1 MALIKKDIDFMSL
14 KVRRVTGTLSATV
27 IVFFLITILVKGF
40 QLGLDFTAGTLIEV
54 GYTEAVNP
62 EDVRRQLVDNGFED
76 ATVVTF
82 GSDRDVL
89 VRLPVEE
96 TDASAMSDAA
106 SSLGTDVLAVL
117 SANSASPVE
126 LRRSEFVGPRVG
138 SELTEQAALA
148 VLTAMLIIMVYVAM
162 RFQYKFGVSAVA
174 AQLHDVIVVLGVI
187 SLFEISFDLTTLAA
201 LLAVIGYSLNDTIV
215 VFDLFRENLRIA
227 RSSDVEQIVNHSL
240 NQVLARSFVTSLTTL
255 LALWAMF
262 IVGGE
267 AIYSFSLS
275 LIVGVSV
282 GFFTSL
288 FIACNFLMYLGV
300 SKEDVA
306 LMIREKGDEVDSMP

>member
-1 MALIKKDIDFMSL
+1 MSL
-14 KVRRVTGTLSATV
+14 KVRRVTGAMSFVV
-27 IVFFLITILVKGF
+27 IVFFLITIAVKGF

-54 GYTEAVNP
+54 GYQQAVNP
-62 EDVRRQLVDNGFED
+62 DDVRRQLLESGFED
-76 ATVVTF
+76 ATVATF

-89 VRLPVEE
+89 VRLPVANMESSE
-96 TDASAMSDAA
+96 MSDAA
-106 SSLGTDVLAVL
+106 SSLGVDVLAVL
-117 SANSASPVE
+117 AANSSTPVE

-148 VLTAMLIIMVYVAM
+148 VLTAMLIIMVYVAV

-215 VFDLFRENLRIA
+215 VFDRVRENLRIA
-227 RSSDVEQIVNHSL
+227 RSSDTEYIINHSL

-288 FIACNFLMYLGV
+288 FIACNFLMYFKV

-306 LMIREKGDEVDSMP
+306 VLVRDDSELDSTP

>member
-14 KVRRVTGTLSATV
+14 KVRKVTGTISACV
-27 IVFFLITILVKGF
+27 IVFMLITIAVKGF

-54 GYTEAVNP
+54 GYQDAVNP
-62 EDVRRQLVDNGFED
+62 DDVRRQLLESGFED
-76 ATVVTF
+76 ATVTTF

-89 VRLPVEE
+89 VRLPVDNV
-96 TDASAMSDAA
+96 DASEMSDAA
-106 SSLGTDVLAVL
+106 SSLGDEVLAVL
-117 SANSASPVE
+117 SANSATPVD

-148 VLTAMLIIMVYVAM
+148 VLTAMIIIMIYVAL

-174 AQLHDVIVVLGVI
+174 AQLHDIIVVLGVI

-215 VFDLFRENLRIA
+215 VFDRVRENLRIA
-227 RSSDVEQIVNHSL
+227 RSSDVEEIVNHSL

-288 FIACNFLMYLGV
+288 FIACNFLMYFKV

-306 LMIREKGDEVDSMP
+306 LMIRDENEVDSTP

>member
-1 MALIKKDIDFMSL
+1 MALLKNDIDFMSP
-14 KVRRVTGTLSATV
+14 KVRRVTGSLSFLLIT
-27 IVFFLITILVKGF
+27 FFLITIVVKGF
-40 QLGLDFTAGTLIEV
+40 ELGLDFTAGTLIEV
-54 GYTEAVNP
+54 GYTEEVNP
-62 EDVRRQLVDNGFED
+62 EDVRRQLVDNGFVD

-89 VRLPVEE
+89 VRLPVED
-96 TDASAMSDAA
+96 TDSSQMSDAA
-106 SSLGTDVLAVL
+106 SSMGVDVLAVL
-117 SANSASPVE
+117 SANSATPVE

-148 VLTAMLIIMVYVAM
+148 VLTAMLIIMFYVAI

-174 AQLHDVIVVLGVI
+174 ALLHDVIVVLGVI

-201 LLAVIGYSLNDTIV
+201 ILAVIGYSLNDSIV
-215 VFDLFRENLRIA
+215 VFDRVRENLRSA
-227 RSSDVEQIVNHSL
+227 RTSSIEFIINHSL
-240 NQVLARSFVTSLTTL
+240 NQVLVRSFATSVTTL

-288 FIACNFLMYLGV
+288 FIACNFLMYFKI

-306 LMIREKGDEVDSMP
+306 VLVRDSSEIDSTP

>member
-1 MALIKKDIDFMSL
+1 MALLKNDIDFMSP
-14 KVRRVTGTLSATV
+14 KVRLVTGSVSFLV
-27 IVFFLITILVKGF
+27 IIFFLITIVVKGF
-40 QLGLDFTAGTLIEV
+40 ELGLDFTAGTLIEV
-54 GYTEAVNP
+54 GYTETVNP
-62 EDVRRQLVDNGFED
+62 EDVRRQLVDNGFVD

-89 VRLPVEE
+89 VRLPVE
-96 TDASAMSDAA
+96 DSDSSQMSDSA
-106 SSLGTDVLAVL
+106 SSMGVEVLAVL
-117 SANSASPVE
+117 SANSATPVE

-148 VLTAMLIIMVYVAM
+148 VLMAMLIIMIYVAI

-174 AQLHDVIVVLGVI
+174 ALMHDVVVVLGVI

-201 LLAVIGYSLNDTIV
+201 LLAVIGYSINDSIV
-215 VFDLFRENLRIA
+215 VFDRVRENLRSA
-227 RSSDVEQIVNHSL
+227 RTSSIDFIINHSL
-240 NQVLARSFVTSLTTL
+240 NQVLVRSFATSFTTL

-288 FIACNFLMYLGV
+288 FIACNFLMYLKI

-306 LMIREKGDEVDSMP
+306 VLVRDTTEIDSTP

>member
-1 MALIKKDIDFMSL
+1 MALLKNDIDFMSP
-14 KVRRVTGTLSATV
+14 KVRLVTGSVSFLV
-27 IVFFLITILVKGF
+27 IIFFLITIVVKGF
-40 QLGLDFTAGTLIEV
+40 ELGLDFTAGTLIEV
-54 GYTEAVNP
+54 GYTETVNP
-62 EDVRRQLVDNGFED
+62 EDVRRQLVDNGFVD

-89 VRLPVEE
+89 VRLPVED
-96 TDASAMSDAA
+96 TDSSQMSDAA
-106 SSLGTDVLAVL
+106 STLGVDVLAVL
-117 SANSASPVE
+117 SANSATPVE

-148 VLTAMLIIMVYVAM
+148 VLMAMLIIMIYVAV

-174 AQLHDVIVVLGVI
+174 ALMHDVIVVLGVV

-201 LLAVIGYSLNDTIV
+201 LLAVIGYSINDSIV
-215 VFDLFRENLRIA
+215 VFDRVRENLRSA
-227 RSSDVEQIVNHSL
+227 RSTSIELIINHSL
-240 NQVLARSFVTSLTTL
+240 NQVLVRSFATSFTTL

-288 FIACNFLMYLGV
+288 FIACNFLMYLKI

-306 LMIREKGDEVDSMP
+306 VLVRDTTEIDSTP

>member
-215 VFDLFRENLRIA
+215 VFDRVRENLRIA

-240 NQVLARSFVTSLTTL
+240 NQVLARSFVTSFTTL

>member
-1 MALIKKDIDFMSL
+1 MALIKNDIDFMSP
-14 KVRRVTGTLSATV
+14 KVRRVTGSISFVV
-27 IVFFLITILVKGF
+27 IVFFLITIAVKGF
-40 QLGLDFTAGTLIEV
+40 ELGLDFTAGTLIEV
-54 GYTEAVNP
+54 GYTDAVNP
-62 EDVRRQLVDNGFED
+62 EDVRRQLVDNGFLE

-89 VRLPVEE
+89 VRLPVED
-96 TDASAMSDAA
+96 TNSSQMSDAA
-106 SSLGTDVLAVL
+106 SSLGIDVLAVL
-117 SANSASPVE
+117 SANSSTPVE

-148 VLTAMLIIMVYVAM
+148 VLTAMLIIMVYVAV

-174 AQLHDVIVVLGVI
+174 AQMHDLIVVLGVI

-215 VFDLFRENLRIA
+215 VFDRVRENLRMA
-227 RSSDVEQIVNHSL
+227 RSSDTERIINHSL

-288 FIACNFLMYLGV
+288 FIACNFLMYFKI

-306 LMIREKGDEVDSMP
+306 VLVRDSGEIDSTP

>member
-1 MALIKKDIDFMSL
+1 MALIKKDIDFMSA
-14 KVRRVTGTLSATV
+14 KVRRVTGSISAVV
-27 IVFFLITILVKGF
+27 IVFMLITIAVKGF

-54 GYTEAVNP
+54 GYEQAVNP
-62 EDVRRQLVDNGFED
+62 DDVRRQLLEGGFED
-76 ATVVTF
+76 ATVTLF
-82 GSDRDVL
+82 GSDLDVL
-89 VRLPVEE
+89 VRLPVEQAE
-96 TDASAMSDAA
+96 ASQMSDAA
-106 SSLGTDVLAVL
+106 SSLGVEVLALL
-117 SANSASPVE
+117 SANSATPVE

-148 VLTAMLIIMVYVAM
+148 VLTAMLIIMIYVAL

-174 AQLHDVIVVLGVI
+174 AMLHDLIVVMGII

-215 VFDLFRENLRIA
+215 VFDRVRENLRIA
-227 RSSDVEQIVNHSL
+227 RSSEVEEIINHSL

-267 AIYSFSLS
+267 AIFSFALS

-288 FIACNFLMYLGV
+288 FIACNFLMYFKV
-300 SKEDVA
+300 TKEDVA
-306 LMIREKGDEVDSMP
+306 QMIRDENEVDSTP

>member
-1 MALIKKDIDFMSL
+1 MALIKNDIDFMSL
-14 KVRRVTGTLSATV
+14 KVRRVTGALSATV
-27 IVFFLITILVKGF
+27 IVFFLITIFVKGF

-62 EDVRRQLVDNGFED
+62 EDVRRQLVENGFED

-89 VRLPVEE
+89 VRLPVDE

-117 SANSASPVE
+117 SANSATPVE

-215 VFDLFRENLRIA
+215 VFDRVRENLRIA
-227 RSSDVEQIVNHSL
+227 RSSDVEHIVNHSL
-240 NQVLARSFVTSLTTL
+240 NQVLARSFVTSFTTL

>member
-1 MALIKKDIDFMSL
+1 MALLKNDIDFMSP
-14 KVRRVTGTLSATV
+14 KVRRLTGSLSFLV
-27 IVFFLITILVKGF
+27 IVFFLITIVVKGF
-40 QLGLDFTAGTLIEV
+40 ELGLDFTAGTLIEV
-54 GYTEAVNP
+54 GYTETVNP
-62 EDVRRQLVDNGFED
+62 VDVRRQLVDNGFVD

-89 VRLPVEE
+89 VRLPVE
-96 TDASAMSDAA
+96 DADSSQMSDAA
-106 SSLGTDVLAVL
+106 SSMGVDVLAVL
-117 SANSASPVE
+117 SANSATPVE

-148 VLTAMLIIMVYVAM
+148 VLMAMLIIMIYVAI

-174 AQLHDVIVVLGVI
+174 ALMHDVIVVLGVI

-201 LLAVIGYSLNDTIV
+201 LLAVIGYSINDSIV
-215 VFDLFRENLRIA
+215 VFDRVRENLRSA
-227 RSSDVEQIVNHSL
+227 RTSSIEFIINHSL
-240 NQVLARSFVTSLTTL
+240 NQVLVRSFATSFTTL

-288 FIACNFLMYLGV
+288 FIACNFLMYLKV

-306 LMIREKGDEVDSMP
+306 VLVRDSSGIDSTP

>member
-1 MALIKKDIDFMSL
+1 MALIKNDIDFMSY
-14 KVRRVTGTLSATV
+14 KVRRVTGSISFVV
-27 IVFFLITILVKGF
+27 IVFFLITIAVKGF
-40 QLGLDFTAGTLIEV
+40 ELGLDFTAGTLIEV

-62 EDVRRQLVDNGFED
+62 EDVRRQLVDNGFLE

-89 VRLPVEE
+89 VRLPVED
-96 TDASAMSDAA
+96 TDSSQMSDAA
-106 SSLGTDVLAVL
+106 SSLGIDVLAVL
-117 SANSASPVE
+117 SANSSTPVE

-148 VLTAMLIIMVYVAM
+148 VLTAMLIIMVYVAV

-174 AQLHDVIVVLGVI
+174 AQLHDLIVVVGVI

-215 VFDLFRENLRIA
+215 VFDRVRENLRIA
-227 RSSDVEQIVNHSL
+227 RSSDTEQIINHSL

-288 FIACNFLMYLGV
+288 FIACNFLMYFKI

-306 LMIREKGDEVDSMP
+306 VLVRDSSEVDSTP

>member
-1 MALIKKDIDFMSL
+1 MALIKNDIDFMSL
-14 KVRRVTGTLSATV
+14 KVRRVTGAMSFVV
-27 IVFFLITILVKGF
+27 IVFFLITIAVKGF

-54 GYTEAVNP
+54 GYQQAVNP
-62 EDVRRQLVDNGFED
+62 DDVRRQLLESGFED
-76 ATVVTF
+76 ATVATF

-89 VRLPVEE
+89 VRLPVANMESSE
-96 TDASAMSDAA
+96 MSDAA
-106 SSLGTDVLAVL
+106 SSLGVDVLAVL
-117 SANSASPVE
+117 AANSSTPVE

-148 VLTAMLIIMVYVAM
+148 VLTAMLIIMVYVAV

-215 VFDLFRENLRIA
+215 VFDRVRENLRIA
-227 RSSDVEQIVNHSL
+227 RSSDTEYIINHSL

-288 FIACNFLMYLGV
+288 FIACNFLMYFKV

-306 LMIREKGDEVDSMP
+306 VLVRDDSELDSTP

>member
-1 MALIKKDIDFMSL
+1 MALLKNDIDFMSP
-14 KVRRVTGTLSATV
+14 KVRRVTGSLSFLV
-27 IVFFLITILVKGF
+27 IVFFLITIVVKGF
-40 QLGLDFTAGTLIEV
+40 ELGLDFTAGTLIEV
-54 GYTEAVNP
+54 GYTETVNP
-62 EDVRRQLVDNGFED
+62 EDVRRQLVDNGFVD
-76 ATVVTF
+76 VTVVTF

-89 VRLPVEE
+89 VRLPVE
-96 TDASAMSDAA
+96 DADSSQMSDAA
-106 SSLGTDVLAVL
+106 SSIGVDVLAVL
-117 SANSASPVE
+117 SANSATPVE

-148 VLTAMLIIMVYVAM
+148 VLMAMLIIMIYVAI

-174 AQLHDVIVVLGVI
+174 ALMHDVIVVLGVI

-201 LLAVIGYSLNDTIV
+201 LLAVIGYSINDSIV
-215 VFDLFRENLRIA
+215 VFDRVRENLRSA
-227 RSSDVEQIVNHSL
+227 RTSSIELIINHSL
-240 NQVLARSFVTSLTTL
+240 NQVLVRSFATSFTTL

-288 FIACNFLMYLGV
+288 FIACNFLMYLKV

-306 LMIREKGDEVDSMP
+306 VLVRDSSEIDSTP

>member
-1 MALIKKDIDFMSL
+1 MALLKNDIDFMSP
-14 KVRRVTGTLSATV
+14 KVRRVTGGFSFLLIT
-27 IVFFLITILVKGF
+27 FFLITIVVKGF
-40 QLGLDFTAGTLIEV
+40 ELGLDFTAGTLIEV
-54 GYTEAVNP
+54 GYTEEVNP
-62 EDVRRQLVDNGFED
+62 EDVRRQLVDNGFVD

-89 VRLPVEE
+89 VRLPVE
-96 TDASAMSDAA
+96 DSDSSQMSDAA
-106 SSLGTDVLAVL
+106 SSMGVDVLAVL
-117 SANSASPVE
+117 SANSATPVE

-148 VLTAMLIIMVYVAM
+148 VLTAMLIIMFYVAI

-174 AQLHDVIVVLGVI
+174 ALLHDVIVVLGVI

-201 LLAVIGYSLNDTIV
+201 VLAVIGYSLNDSIV
-215 VFDLFRENLRIA
+215 VFDRVRENLRSA
-227 RSSDVEQIVNHSL
+227 RTSSIEFIINHSL
-240 NQVLARSFVTSLTTL
+240 NQVLVRSFATTLTTL

-282 GFFTSL
+282 GFLTSL
-288 FIACNFLMYLGV
+288 FIACNFLMYFKI

-306 LMIREKGDEVDSMP
+306 VLVRDSSEFDSTP

>member
-1 MALIKKDIDFMSL
+1 MALLKNDIDFMSP
-14 KVRRVTGTLSATV
+14 KVRRVTGGFSFLLIT
-27 IVFFLITILVKGF
+27 FFLITIVVKGF
-40 QLGLDFTAGTLIEV
+40 ELGLDFTAGTLIEV

-62 EDVRRQLVDNGFED
+62 EDVRRQLVDNGFVD

-89 VRLPVEE
+89 VRLPVED
-96 TDASAMSDAA
+96 TDSSQMSDAA
-106 SSLGTDVLAVL
+106 SSMGVDVLAVL
-117 SANSASPVE
+117 SANSATPVE

-148 VLTAMLIIMVYVAM
+148 VLTAMLIIMFYVAI

-174 AQLHDVIVVLGVI
+174 ALLHDVIVVLGVI

-201 LLAVIGYSLNDTIV
+201 VLAVIGYSLNDSIV
-215 VFDLFRENLRIA
+215 VFDRVRENLRSA
-227 RSSDVEQIVNHSL
+227 RTSSIEFIINHSL
-240 NQVLARSFVTSLTTL
+240 NQVLVRSFATSLTTL

-288 FIACNFLMYLGV
+288 FIACNFLMYFKI

-306 LMIREKGDEVDSMP
+306 VLVRDSSEIDSTP

>member
-1 MALIKKDIDFMSL
+1 MALLKNDIDFMSP
-14 KVRRVTGTLSATV
+14 KVRRVTGSLSFLV
-27 IVFFLITILVKGF
+27 IVFFLITIVVKGF
-40 QLGLDFTAGTLIEV
+40 ELGLDFTAGTLIEV
-54 GYTEAVNP
+54 GYTETVNP
-62 EDVRRQLVDNGFED
+62 EDVRRQLVDNGFVD

-89 VRLPVEE
+89 VRLPVE
-96 TDASAMSDAA
+96 DADSSQMSDAA
-106 SSLGTDVLAVL
+106 SSIGVDVLAVL
-117 SANSASPVE
+117 SANSATPVE

-148 VLTAMLIIMVYVAM
+148 VLMAMLIIMIYVAI

-174 AQLHDVIVVLGVI
+174 ALMHDVIVVLGVI

-201 LLAVIGYSLNDTIV
+201 LLAVIGYSINDSIV
-215 VFDLFRENLRIA
+215 VFDRVRENLRSA
-227 RSSDVEQIVNHSL
+227 RTSSIELIINHSL
-240 NQVLARSFVTSLTTL
+240 NQVLVRSFATSFTTL

-288 FIACNFLMYLGV
+288 FIACNFLMYLKV

-306 LMIREKGDEVDSMP
+306 VLVRDSSEIDSTP

>member
-1 MALIKKDIDFMSL
+1 MALLKNDIDFMSP
-14 KVRRVTGTLSATV
+14 KVRRVTGSLSFLV
-27 IVFFLITILVKGF
+27 IVFFLITIVVKGF
-40 QLGLDFTAGTLIEV
+40 ELGLDFTAGTLIEV
-54 GYTEAVNP
+54 GYTETVNP
-62 EDVRRQLVDNGFED
+62 EDVRRQLVDNGFVD

-89 VRLPVEE
+89 VRLPVE
-96 TDASAMSDAA
+96 DADSSQMSDAA
-106 SSLGTDVLAVL
+106 SSIGVDVLAVL
-117 SANSASPVE
+117 SANSATPVE

-148 VLTAMLIIMVYVAM
+148 VLLAMLIIMIYVAI

-174 AQLHDVIVVLGVI
+174 ALMHDVIVVLGVI

-201 LLAVIGYSLNDTIV
+201 LLAVIGYSINDSIV
-215 VFDLFRENLRIA
+215 VFDRVRENLRSA
-227 RSSDVEQIVNHSL
+227 RTSSIELIINHSL
-240 NQVLARSFVTSLTTL
+240 NQVLVRSFATSFTTL

-288 FIACNFLMYLGV
+288 FIACNFLMYLKV

-306 LMIREKGDEVDSMP
+306 VLVRDSSEIDSTP

>member
-1 MALIKKDIDFMSL
+1 MALLKNDIDFMSL
-14 KVRRVTGTLSATV
+14 KVRRVTGAFSFTLIT
-27 IVFFLITILVKGF
+27 FFLITIAVKGF
-40 QLGLDFTAGTLIEV
+40 ELGLDFTAGTLIEV

-62 EDVRRQLVDNGFED
+62 EDVRRQLVDDGFVD
-76 ATVVTF
+76 ATVVSF

-89 VRLPVEE
+89 VRLPVAD
-96 TDASAMSDAA
+96 TDSSQMSDAA
-106 SSLGTDVLAVL
+106 SSMGVEVLAVL
-117 SANSASPVE
+117 SANSSTPVE

-148 VLTAMLIIMVYVAM
+148 VLTAMLIIMAYVAI

-174 AQLHDVIVVLGVI
+174 ALMHDVIVVLGVI

-201 LLAVIGYSLNDTIV
+201 LLAVIGYSINDSIV
-215 VFDLFRENLRIA
+215 VFDRVRENLRSA
-227 RSSDVEQIVNHSL
+227 RTSNIEFIINHSL
-240 NQVLARSFVTSLTTL
+240 NQVLVRSFATSFTTL

-288 FIACNFLMYLGV
+288 FVACNFLMYFKI

-306 LMIREKGDEVDSMP
+306 VLVRDSNEIDSTP

>member
-1 MALIKKDIDFMSL
+1 MALLKNDIDFMSP
-14 KVRRVTGTLSATV
+14 KVRRVTGTFSFAV
-27 IVFFLITILVKGF
+27 ITFFLITIGVKGF
-40 QLGLDFTAGTLIEV
+40 ELGLDFTAGTLIEV
-54 GYTEAVNP
+54 GYTETVNP
-62 EDVRRQLVDNGFED
+62 EDVRRQLVDNGFLD

-89 VRLPVEE
+89 VRLPVDDTESSE
-96 TDASAMSDAA
+96 MSNAA
-106 SSLGTDVLAVL
+106 SSLGVDVLAVL
-117 SANSASPVE
+117 SANSATPVE

-148 VLTAMLIIMVYVAM
+148 VLTAMLIIMVYVAV

-174 AQLHDVIVVLGVI
+174 AQLHDLIVVLGVI

-215 VFDLFRENLRIA
+215 VFDRVRENLRIA
-227 RSSDVEQIVNHSL
+227 RSADTEKIINHSL

-288 FIACNFLMYLGV
+288 FIACNFLMYFKI

-306 LMIREKGDEVDSMP
+306 VLVRDTSEIDSTP

>member
-1 MALIKKDIDFMSL
+1 MIKNDIDFMSL
-14 KVRRVTGTLSATV
+14 KVRRVTGSLSFVV
-27 IVFFLITILVKGF
+27 IVFFLITIAVKGF

-54 GYTEAVNP
+54 GYQEAVNP
-62 EDVRRQLVDNGFED
+62 DDVRRQLLDNGFVD
-76 ATVVTF
+76 ATVATF

-89 VRLPVEE
+89 VRLPVADME
-96 TDASAMSDAA
+96 TSEMSDAA
-106 SSLGTDVLAVL
+106 SSLGIEVLEVL
-117 SANSASPVE
+117 SANSSTPVE

-148 VLTAMLIIMVYVAM
+148 VLTAMLIIMVYVAV

-215 VFDLFRENLRIA
+215 VFDRVRENLRIA
-227 RSSDVEQIVNHSL
+227 RSSDTEYIINHSL

-288 FIACNFLMYLGV
+288 FIACNFLMYFKV

-306 LMIREKGDEVDSMP
+306 VLVRDDSELDSTP

>member
-1 MALIKKDIDFMSL
+1 MALLKNDIDFMSP
-14 KVRRVTGTLSATV
+14 KVRRVTGSLSFLV
-27 IVFFLITILVKGF
+27 ITFFLITIVVKGF
-40 QLGLDFTAGTLIEV
+40 ELGLDFTAGTLIEV
-54 GYTEAVNP
+54 GYTEEVNP
-62 EDVRRQLVDNGFED
+62 EDVRRQLVDSGFVD

-89 VRLPVEE
+89 VRLPVED
-96 TDASAMSDAA
+96 TDSSQMSDAA
-106 SSLGTDVLAVL
+106 SSMGVGVLAVL
-117 SANSASPVE
+117 AANSPTAVE

-148 VLTAMLIIMVYVAM
+148 VLTAMLIIMVYVAI

-174 AQLHDVIVVLGVI
+174 ALLHDVIVVLGVI

-201 LLAVIGYSLNDTIV
+201 LLAVIGYSLNDSIV
-215 VFDLFRENLRIA
+215 VFDRVRENLRSA
-227 RSSDVEQIVNHSL
+227 RTSSIEYIVNHSL
-240 NQVLARSFVTSLTTL
+240 NQVLVRSFATSLTTL

-288 FIACNFLMYLGV
+288 FIACNFLMYFKI

-306 LMIREKGDEVDSMP
+306 VLVRDTSEIDSTP

>member
-1 MALIKKDIDFMSL
+1 MALLKNDIDFMSP
-14 KVRRVTGTLSATV
+14 KVRRVTGSLSFLV
-27 IVFFLITILVKGF
+27 IVFFLITIVVKGF
-40 QLGLDFTAGTLIEV
+40 ELGLDFTAGTLIEV
-54 GYTEAVNP
+54 GYTETVNP
-62 EDVRRQLVDNGFED
+62 EDVRRQLVDNGFVD
-76 ATVVTF
+76 VTVVTF

-89 VRLPVEE
+89 VRLPVE
-96 TDASAMSDAA
+96 DADSSQMSDAA
-106 SSLGTDVLAVL
+106 SSIGVDVLAVL
-117 SANSASPVE
+117 SANSATPVE

-148 VLTAMLIIMVYVAM
+148 VLLAMLIIMIYVAI

-174 AQLHDVIVVLGVI
+174 ALMHDVIVVLGVI

-201 LLAVIGYSLNDTIV
+201 LLAVIGYSINDSIV
-215 VFDLFRENLRIA
+215 VFDRVRENLRSA
-227 RSSDVEQIVNHSL
+227 RTSSIELIINHSL
-240 NQVLARSFVTSLTTL
+240 NQVLVRSFATSFTTL

-288 FIACNFLMYLGV
+288 FIACNFLMYLKV

-306 LMIREKGDEVDSMP
+306 VLVRDSSEIDSTP

>member
-1 MALIKKDIDFMSL
+1 MALLKNDIDFMSP
-14 KVRRVTGTLSATV
+14 KVRRVTGSLSFLV
-27 IVFFLITILVKGF
+27 IVFFLITIVVKGF
-40 QLGLDFTAGTLIEV
+40 ELGLDFTAGTLIEV
-54 GYTEAVNP
+54 GYTETVNP
-62 EDVRRQLVDNGFED
+62 EDVRRQLVDNGFVD

-89 VRLPVEE
+89 VRLPVE
-96 TDASAMSDAA
+96 DADSSQMSDAA
-106 SSLGTDVLAVL
+106 SSIGVDVLAVL
-117 SANSASPVE
+117 SANSATPVE

-148 VLTAMLIIMVYVAM
+148 VLLAMLIIMIYVAI

-174 AQLHDVIVVLGVI
+174 ALMHDVIVVLGVV

-201 LLAVIGYSLNDTIV
+201 LLAVIGYSINDSIV
-215 VFDLFRENLRIA
+215 VFDRVRENLRSA
-227 RSSDVEQIVNHSL
+227 RTSSIEFIINHSL
-240 NQVLARSFVTSLTTL
+240 NQVLVRSFATSFTTL

-288 FIACNFLMYLGV
+288 FIACNFLMYLKV

-306 LMIREKGDEVDSMP
+306 VLVRDSSEIDSTP

>member
-1 MALIKKDIDFMSL
+1 MALLKNDIDFMSP
-14 KVRRVTGTLSATV
+14 KVRLVTGSISFLV
-27 IVFFLITILVKGF
+27 IIFFLITIVVKGF

-54 GYTEAVNP
+54 GYTDAVNP
-62 EDVRRQLVDNGFED
+62 EDVRRQLVDNGFLD

-89 VRLPVEE
+89 VRLPVED
-96 TDASAMSDAA
+96 TDTSQMSDAA
-106 SSLGTDVLAVL
+106 SSMGVDVLAVL
-117 SANSASPVE
+117 SANSSTPVE

-148 VLTAMLIIMVYVAM
+148 VLTAMLIIMVYVAV

-174 AQLHDVIVVLGVI
+174 AQLHDLIVVLGVI

-215 VFDLFRENLRIA
+215 VFDRVRENLRMA
-227 RSSDVEQIVNHSL
+227 RSSDTEQIINHSL

-288 FIACNFLMYLGV
+288 FIACNFLMYFKI

-306 LMIREKGDEVDSMP
+306 VLVRDSSEIDSTP

>member
-1 MALIKKDIDFMSL
+1 MALIKKDIDFMSW
-14 KVRRVTGTLSATV
+14 KVRRVTGSISAVVV
-27 IVFFLITILVKGF
+27 IFMLITIAVKGF

-54 GYTEAVNP
+54 GYQQAVNP
-62 EDVRRQLVDNGFED
+62 DDVRRQLLESGFED
-76 ATVVTF
+76 ATVTTF

-89 VRLPVEE
+89 VRLPVEQAE
-96 TDASAMSDAA
+96 SSQMSDAA
-106 SSLGTDVLAVL
+106 SLLGVEVLAVL
-117 SANSASPVE
+117 SANSATPVE

-148 VLTAMLIIMVYVAM
+148 VLTAMIIIMIYVAL

-174 AQLHDVIVVLGVI
+174 AQLHDVIVVMGVI

-215 VFDLFRENLRIA
+215 VFDRVRENLRIA
-227 RSSDVEQIVNHSL
+227 RSSDVEEIINHSL
-240 NQVLARSFVTSLTTL
+240 NQVLARSFVTSVTTL

-288 FIACNFLMYLGV
+288 FIACNFLMYFKV
-300 SKEDVA
+300 TKEDVA
-306 LMIREKGDEVDSMP
+306 QMIRDENEVDSTP

>member
-1 MALIKKDIDFMSL
+1 MALIKNDIDFMSL
-14 KVRRVTGTLSATV
+14 KVRRVTGSISFVV
-27 IVFFLITILVKGF
+27 IVFFLITIAVKGF

-54 GYTEAVNP
+54 GYEQAVNP
-62 EDVRRQLVDNGFED
+62 DDVRRQLLDNGFVD
-76 ATVVTF
+76 ATVATF

-89 VRLPVEE
+89 VRLPVADME
-96 TDASAMSDAA
+96 TSEMSDAA
-106 SSLGTDVLAVL
+106 SSLGIEVLAVL
-117 SANSASPVE
+117 SANSATPVE

-148 VLTAMLIIMVYVAM
+148 VLTAMLIIMVYVAV

-215 VFDLFRENLRIA
+215 VFDRVRENLRIA
-227 RSSDVEQIVNHSL
+227 RSSDTEYIINHSL

-288 FIACNFLMYLGV
+288 FIACNFLMYFNV

-306 LMIREKGDEVDSMP
+306 VLVRDDSELDSTP

>member
-1 MALIKKDIDFMSL
+1 MALIKNDINFMGP

-27 IVFFLITILVKGF
+27 IVFFLITIFVKGF

-54 GYTEAVNP
+54 GYTQTVNP
-62 EDVRRQLVDNGFED
+62 ENVRQQLADAGFED
-76 ATVVTF
+76 ASVMAF
-82 GSDRDVL
+82 GSDRDLL
-89 VRLPVEE
+89 VRLPVYE
-96 TDASAMSDAA
+96 TDAAQMSDTA
-106 SSLGTDVLAVL
+106 SSLGTEVLAVL
-117 SANSASPVE
+117 SANSATPVE

-148 VLTAMLIIMVYVAM
+148 VLTAMIIILIYIAM
-162 RFQYKFGVSAVA
+162 RFQYKFGLSAII

-215 VFDLFRENLRIA
+215 VFDRVRENLRIA
-227 RSSDVEQIVNHSL
+227 RTNDIEKIVNRSL
-240 NQVLARSFVTSLTTL
+240 NQVLARSFVTSFTTL

-267 AIYSFSLS
+267 AIYGFSLS

-288 FIACNFLMYLGV
+288 FIACNFLILLGV
-300 SKEDVA
+300 NKEDVA
-306 LMIREKGDEVDSMP
+306 VMTREQADEVDSLP

>member
-1 MALIKKDIDFMSL
+1 MALIKNDIDFMSL
-14 KVRRVTGTLSATV
+14 KVRRVTGALSATV
-27 IVFFLITILVKGF
+27 IVFFLITIFVKGF

-62 EDVRRQLVDNGFED
+62 EDVRRQLVENGFED

-89 VRLPVEE
+89 VRLPVDE
-96 TDASAMSDAA
+96 TDAAAMSDAA

-117 SANSASPVE
+117 SANSATPVE

-215 VFDLFRENLRIA
+215 VFDRVRENLRIA
-227 RSSDVEQIVNHSL
+227 RSSDVEHIVNHSL
-240 NQVLARSFVTSLTTL
+240 NQVLARSFVTSFTTL

>member
-1 MALIKKDIDFMSL
+1 MALLKNDIDFMSP
-14 KVRRVTGTLSATV
+14 KVRRVTGSISFVV
-27 IVFFLITILVKGF
+27 IVFFLITIAVKGF

-54 GYTEAVNP
+54 GYQQAVNP
-62 EDVRRQLVDNGFED
+62 DDVRRQLLDSGFED
-76 ATVVTF
+76 ATVATF

-89 VRLPVEE
+89 VRLPVGDMESSE
-96 TDASAMSDAA
+96 MSDAA
-106 SSLGTDVLAVL
+106 SSMGIEVLRVL
-117 SANSASPVE
+117 TANSSTPVE

-174 AQLHDVIVVLGVI
+174 AQLHDLIVVVGVI

-215 VFDLFRENLRIA
+215 VFDRVRENLRIA
-227 RSSDVEQIVNHSL
+227 RSSDTQQIINHSL
-240 NQVLARSFVTSLTTL
+240 NQVLARSFVTSVTTL

-288 FIACNFLMYLGV
+288 FIACNFLMYFKI

-306 LMIREKGDEVDSMP
+306 VLVRDSSEIDSTP

>member
-1 MALIKKDIDFMSL
+1 MALLKNDIDFMSP
-14 KVRRVTGTLSATV
+14 KVRRVTGGFSFLLIT
-27 IVFFLITILVKGF
+27 FFLITIVVKGF
-40 QLGLDFTAGTLIEV
+40 ELGLDFTAGTLIEV
-54 GYTEAVNP
+54 GYTEEVNP
-62 EDVRRQLVDNGFED
+62 EDVRRQLVDNGFVD

-89 VRLPVEE
+89 VRLPVE
-96 TDASAMSDAA
+96 DSDSSQMSDAA
-106 SSLGTDVLAVL
+106 SSMGVDVLAVL
-117 SANSASPVE
+117 SANSATPVE

-148 VLTAMLIIMVYVAM
+148 VLTAMLIIMFYVAI

-174 AQLHDVIVVLGVI
+174 ALLHDVIVVLGVI

-201 LLAVIGYSLNDTIV
+201 VLAVIGYSLNDSIV
-215 VFDLFRENLRIA
+215 VFDRVRENLRSA
-227 RSSDVEQIVNHSL
+227 RTSSIEFIINHSL
-240 NQVLARSFVTSLTTL
+240 NQVLVRSFATTLTTL

-288 FIACNFLMYLGV
+288 FIACNFLMYFKI

-306 LMIREKGDEVDSMP
+306 VLVRDSSEFDSTP

>member
-1 MALIKKDIDFMSL
+1 MALLKNDIDFMSP
-14 KVRRVTGTLSATV
+14 KVRRVTGSLSFLV
-27 IVFFLITILVKGF
+27 IVFFLITIVVKGF
-40 QLGLDFTAGTLIEV
+40 ELGLDFTAGTLIEV
-54 GYTEAVNP
+54 GYTETVNP
-62 EDVRRQLVDNGFED
+62 EDVRRQLVDNGFVD

-89 VRLPVEE
+89 VRLPVE
-96 TDASAMSDAA
+96 DADSSQMSDAA
-106 SSLGTDVLAVL
+106 SSMGVDVLAVL
-117 SANSASPVE
+117 SANSATPVE

-148 VLTAMLIIMVYVAM
+148 VLMAMLIIMIYVAI

-174 AQLHDVIVVLGVI
+174 ALMHDVIIVLGVI

-201 LLAVIGYSLNDTIV
+201 LLAVIGYSINDSIV
-215 VFDLFRENLRIA
+215 VFDRVRENLRSA
-227 RSSDVEQIVNHSL
+227 RTSSIEFIINHSL
-240 NQVLARSFVTSLTTL
+240 NQVLVRSFATSFTTL

-288 FIACNFLMYLGV
+288 FIACNFLMYLKV

-306 LMIREKGDEVDSMP
+306 VLVRDSSEIDSTP

>member
-1 MALIKKDIDFMSL
+1 MALLKNDIDFMSP
-14 KVRRVTGTLSATV
+14 KVRRVTGSLSFLV
-27 IVFFLITILVKGF
+27 ITFFLITIVVKGF
-40 QLGLDFTAGTLIEV
+40 ELGLDFTAGTLIEV
-54 GYTEAVNP
+54 GYTEEVNP
-62 EDVRRQLVDNGFED
+62 EDVRRQLVDNGFVD

-89 VRLPVEE
+89 VRLPVED
-96 TDASAMSDAA
+96 TDSSQMSDAA
-106 SSLGTDVLAVL
+106 SSMGVEVLAVL
-117 SANSASPVE
+117 AANSPTAVE

-148 VLTAMLIIMVYVAM
+148 VLTAMLIIMVYVAI

-174 AQLHDVIVVLGVI
+174 ALLHDVIVVLGVI

-201 LLAVIGYSLNDTIV
+201 LLAVIGYSLNDSIV
-215 VFDLFRENLRIA
+215 VFDRVRENLRSA
-227 RSSDVEQIVNHSL
+227 RTSSIEYIVNHSL
-240 NQVLARSFVTSLTTL
+240 NQVLVRSFATSFTTL

-288 FIACNFLMYLGV
+288 FIACNFLMYFKI

-306 LMIREKGDEVDSMP
+306 VLVRDTSEIDSTP

>member
-1 MALIKKDIDFMSL
+1 
-14 KVRRVTGTLSATV
+14 V
-27 IVFFLITILVKGF
+27 IVFFLITIVVKGF
-40 QLGLDFTAGTLIEV
+40 ELGLDFTAGTLIEV
-54 GYTEAVNP
+54 GYTETVNP
-62 EDVRRQLVDNGFED
+62 EDVRRQLVDNGFVD

-89 VRLPVEE
+89 VRLPVE
-96 TDASAMSDAA
+96 DADSSQMSDAA
-106 SSLGTDVLAVL
+106 SSIGVDVLAVL
-117 SANSASPVE
+117 SANSATPVE

-148 VLTAMLIIMVYVAM
+148 VLLAMLIIMIYVAI

-174 AQLHDVIVVLGVI
+174 ALMHDVIVVLGVI

-201 LLAVIGYSLNDTIV
+201 LLAVIGYSINDSIV
-215 VFDLFRENLRIA
+215 VFDRVRENLRSA
-227 RSSDVEQIVNHSL
+227 RTSSIELIINHSL
-240 NQVLARSFVTSLTTL
+240 NQVLVRSFATSFTTL

-288 FIACNFLMYLGV
+288 FIACNFLMYLKV

-306 LMIREKGDEVDSMP
+306 VLVRDSSEIDSTP

>member
-1 MALIKKDIDFMSL
+1 MALIKNDIDFMSL
-14 KVRRVTGTLSATV
+14 KVRRVTGAMSFVV
-27 IVFFLITILVKGF
+27 IVFFLITIAVKGF

-54 GYTEAVNP
+54 GYQQAVNP
-62 EDVRRQLVDNGFED
+62 DDVRRQLLENGFED
-76 ATVVTF
+76 ASVATF

-89 VRLPVEE
+89 VRLPVANMESSE
-96 TDASAMSDAA
+96 MSDAA
-106 SSLGTDVLAVL
+106 SSMGVEVLRVLA
-117 SANSASPVE
+117 ANSSTPVE

-148 VLTAMLIIMVYVAM
+148 VLTAMLIIMVYVAV
-162 RFQYKFGVSAVA
+162 RFQTKFGVSAVA

-215 VFDLFRENLRIA
+215 VFDRVRENLRIA
-227 RSSDVEQIVNHSL
+227 RSSDTEYIINHSL

-288 FIACNFLMYLGV
+288 FIACNFLMYFKV

-306 LMIREKGDEVDSMP
+306 VLVRDDSELDSTP

>member
-1 MALIKKDIDFMSL
+1 MALLKNDIDFMSP
-14 KVRRVTGTLSATV
+14 KVRLVTGSVSFLV
-27 IVFFLITILVKGF
+27 IIFFLITIVVKGF
-40 QLGLDFTAGTLIEV
+40 ELGLDFTAGTLIEV

-62 EDVRRQLVDNGFED
+62 EDVRRQLVDNGFVD

-89 VRLPVEE
+89 VRLPVED
-96 TDASAMSDAA
+96 TDSSQMSDAA
-106 SSLGTDVLAVL
+106 SSMGVDVLAVL
-117 SANSASPVE
+117 SANSATPVE

-148 VLTAMLIIMVYVAM
+148 VLTAMLIIMFYVAI

-174 AQLHDVIVVLGVI
+174 ALLHDVIVVLGVI

-201 LLAVIGYSLNDTIV
+201 LLAVIGYSLNDSIV
-215 VFDLFRENLRIA
+215 VFDRVRENLRSA
-227 RSSDVEQIVNHSL
+227 RTSSIEFIINHSL
-240 NQVLARSFVTSLTTL
+240 NQVLVRSFATSFTTL

-288 FIACNFLMYLGV
+288 FIACNFLMYFKI

-306 LMIREKGDEVDSMP
+306 VLVRDSSEIDSTP

>member
-1 MALIKKDIDFMSL
+1 MALIKNDIDFMSL
-14 KVRRVTGTLSATV
+14 KVRRVTGALSATV

-54 GYTEAVNP
+54 GYTQAVNP
-62 EDVRRQLVDNGFED
+62 EDVRRQLVENGFED

-89 VRLPVEE
+89 VRLPVDE
-96 TDASAMSDAA
+96 TDAAAMSDAA

-117 SANSASPVE
+117 SANSATPVE

-215 VFDLFRENLRIA
+215 VFDRVRENLRIA
-227 RSSDVEQIVNHSL
+227 RSSDVEHIVNHSL

>member
-1 MALIKKDIDFMSL
+1 MALIKNDINFMGP

-27 IVFFLITILVKGF
+27 IVFFLITIFVKGF

-54 GYTEAVNP
+54 GYTQTVNP
-62 EDVRRQLVDNGFED
+62 ENVRQQLADAGFED
-76 ATVVTF
+76 ASVMAF
-82 GSDRDVL
+82 GSDRDLL
-89 VRLPVEE
+89 VRLPVYE
-96 TDASAMSDAA
+96 TDAAQMSDTA
-106 SSLGTDVLAVL
+106 SSLGTEVLAVL
-117 SANSASPVE
+117 SANSATPVE

-148 VLTAMLIIMVYVAM
+148 VLTAMIIILIYIAM
-162 RFQYKFGVSAVA
+162 RFQYKFGLSAII

-215 VFDLFRENLRIA
+215 VFDRVRENLRIA
-227 RSSDVEQIVNHSL
+227 RTNDIEKIVNRSL

-267 AIYSFSLS
+267 AIYGFSLS

-288 FIACNFLMYLGV
+288 FIACNFLILLGV
-300 SKEDVA
+300 NKEDVA
-306 LMIREKGDEVDSMP
+306 VMTREQADEVDSRP